1 MTLQERKLRTL
12 KGIIAGCC
20 DFKYDIV
27 ANYDFTQ
34 PDDMDE
40 SGSGGVWDFAGIIAD
55 DCLSEIYENDNVD
68 DMTYQRAK
76 DEIQSLLYN
85 LMCDYKDERNEDED
99 EDFDTREYLE
109 QQ

>member
-1 MTLQERKLRTL
+1 MMTLQERKLRTL

-20 DFKYDIV
+20 DFGYDIV

-40 SGSGGVWDFAGIIAD
+40 SGSGGAWDFAGMVAD

-85 LMCDYKDERNEDED
+85 LFCEYKTERKED
-99 EDFDTREYLE
+99 
-109 QQ
+109 